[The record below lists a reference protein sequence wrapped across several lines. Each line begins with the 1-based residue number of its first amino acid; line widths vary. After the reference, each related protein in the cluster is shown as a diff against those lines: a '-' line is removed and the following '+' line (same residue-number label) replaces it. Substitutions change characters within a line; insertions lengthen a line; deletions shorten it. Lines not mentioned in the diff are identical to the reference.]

1 MQHDV
6 FLIFNNAMHFNSAGT
21 VYFRQAR
28 AISEVAKKV
37 FDLLKSDPE
46 KFELEFSETRR
57 KVGRRN
63 QGDLRDSRDM
73 KSNEISIGVPS
84 KTAPSSS
91 RGTSNRKSLKVN
103 HRCSEIAKH
112 VDARDVELPTVDRRC
127 SYKALSLGEDESTF
141 PTVYGK
147 LKQLEYVNQQDVGY
161 RDSLMLFVKDLGP
174 TVQNI
179 AKRKLLGCE
188 IHTASTSAPCRPYSF
203 STTTA
208 LNRFDNQLNEMK
220 KSSRETIDLSGG
232 KHSYINDKTD
242 NVKVVGGTLI
252 ADRQIGCSPLEAKGQ
267 GNHNRYFKV
276 FSDSYYLRARA
287 DHSICSDHEPKQVG
301 NKSMMML
308 LDKSKFGNQEQ
319 LLVPNADNFQ
329 ANNVLKTKLENKCR
343 FQSKPWPFE
352 GSDFSCF
359 SQDKSQ
365 MPKLI
370 SESVVCDRGNIGA
383 PGLTKEISCSS
394 EGLKKL
400 KSEQSFVLNMPYLR
414 TRLDQMNSSDQEY
427 SVKSRPFSEVF
438 LRSNPTNNLY
448 SHNHQH

>member
-1 MQHDV
+1 MELYAKVENYYEIIEEPMDFGTMRAKLHEGMYKSLEQFEHDV

-63 QGDLRDSRDM
+63 QGELRDSRDM
-73 KSNEISIGVPS
+73 KSSEKSIGVAS

-91 RGTSNRKSLKVN
+91 RGTSNRKSLKAN
-103 HRCSEIAKH
+103 HTCYEIAKH
-112 VDARDVELPTVDRRC
+112 VDARDLELPTVDRWC
-127 SYKALSLGEDESTF
+127 SYRALSQGEDESTF

-188 IHTASTSAPCRPYSF
+188 IHTASTSAPC
-203 STTTA
+203 TA

-232 KHSYINDKTD
+232 KPSYINDKTD

-252 ADRQIGCSPLEAKGQ
+252 GDRQTGCSPLEAKRQ
-267 GNHNRYFKV
+267 GSHNRYFKGCSPLEAKRQGSHNRYFKV

-287 DHSICSDHEPKQVG
+287 DHFISSDHEPKEVG

-308 LDKSKFGNQEQ
+308 LDKSKFVNQEQ
-319 LLVPNADNFQ
+319 LLVPNVENFQ

-343 FQSKPWPFE
+343 FQSQPWPFE

-359 SQDKSQ
+359 D
-365 MPKLI
+365 LG
-370 SESVVCDRGNIGA
+370 E
-383 PGLTKEISCSS
+383 CS
-394 EGLKKL
+394 L
-400 KSEQSFVLNMPYLR
+400 
-414 TRLDQMNSSDQEY
+414 
-427 SVKSRPFSEVF
+427 
-438 LRSNPTNNLY
+438 
-448 SHNHQH
+448 